1 MPETAANLATNTQ
14 IDEVTWESRNC
25 TMTAGQTYK
34 VQPFSLW
41 YRLGGRFQLTVWGT

>member
-25 TMTAGQTYK
+25 TMTAGRPIK
-34 VQPFSLW
+34 CNLFPFGTGS
-41 YRLGGRFQLTVWGT
+41 GGVFN